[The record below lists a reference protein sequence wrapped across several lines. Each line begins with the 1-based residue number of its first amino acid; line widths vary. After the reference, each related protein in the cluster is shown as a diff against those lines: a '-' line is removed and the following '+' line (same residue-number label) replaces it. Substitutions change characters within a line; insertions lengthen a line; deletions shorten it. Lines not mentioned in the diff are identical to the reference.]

1 MSESVACPACF
12 KSAAFET
19 VETHVDRV
27 SGREYRMLLC
37 PICGVYFSEPRQ
49 AVGPDWYEK
58 AVPLRAQERHPA
70 AESDWRFR
78 RFFSEGLPP
87 GRLLD
92 VGCGDGG
99 FLRLAR
105 ERGYTPAGFDYEERM
120 VALARARGIAD
131 AECLE
136 FGAYC
141 RGRADGEFDFVTLFD
156 VLEHAPEPAAFL
168 SEIRR
173 LLKPG
178 GYLAVTLPNALRP
191 LPWGREEHDY
201 PPHHFTRWTPQ
212 VLKQFLTD
220 SGFLVVRVDA
230 AHLMISPLADHF
242 YFNVLAP
249 WFLGAA
255 RRLLFGRT
263 AADAPLTTLYAVTC
277 DGDAAPWGWR
287 AGLRGA
293 LADKRLRQRLV
304 DAFKFAC
311 APLSYC
317 IAAVLAL
324 GYRCRRRDCGS
335 MLYVL
340 ARRQ

>member
-1 MSESVACPACF
+1 MNESSVCPACL
-12 KSAAFET
+12 KSADFEP

-27 SGREYRMLLC
+27 AGREYRILLC
-37 PICGVYFSEPRQ
+37 PACGVSFSEPRA

-58 AVPLRAQERHPA
+58 AAPLRALERRPA

-78 RFFSEGLPP
+78 RFFSEGLAP

-92 VGCGDGG
+92 VGCGDGS

-105 ERGYTPAGFDYEERM
+105 ERGFTPAGFDYEERM
-120 VALARARGIAD
+120 VALARERGITD
-131 AECLE
+131 AECRE

-168 SEIRR
+168 AEIRR
-173 LLKPG
+173 LLKSG

-212 VLKQFLTD
+212 ALKRFLND
-220 SGFLVVRVDA
+220 NGFVIEHIDA
-230 AHLMISPLADHF
+230 AHLMISHLADHF

-249 WFLGAA
+249 RFLSAA
-255 RRLLFGRT
+255 RRLLFGR
-263 AADAPLTTLYAVTC
+263 AATDAPLTTLYAASSVW
-277 DGDAAPWGWR
+277 DAAPRGWR
-287 AGLRGA
+287 AGARGI

-304 DAFKFAC
+304 DTFKFFC

-317 IAAVLAL
+317 VAGGLAFW
-324 GYRCRRRDCGS
+324 YRSRRRDCGN
-335 MLYVL
+335 MLYAL
-340 ARRQ
+340 ARRR